1 MSFVNKRYT
10 KGVPFLSKMVCKR
23 ILKGG
28 GGGSGKVGGPSSY
41 STLLS
46 VPLAHL
52 GYHYIP

>member
-10 KGVPFLSKMVCKR
+10 KGVPFRSKMVCKR
-23 ILKGG
+23 ILKG